1 MQISVATDWVL
12 AVVLLT
18 LRLTPLFAFAPPFTL
33 LNVPLRVR
41 VLIPV
46 MLAACLVQA
55 PGARVAEMPT
65 DLGWFSVL
73 AASELVLG
81 LGIAFGL
88 QAAFAALYFAGRVL
102 DIQAG
107 FGLATVLDPATR
119 AQTPL
124 IGTVFT
130 MTAVAVFFAVDS
142 HHDLMRVLAASLQA
156 VPLGAVANG
165 WPLAA
170 VIAQAGLI
178 TTLGLVTAGAGILVL
193 FLTDVALGFM
203 SRTLP
208 QMNILILGFQ
218 VKSIVL
224 IFTLIL
230 MVSLLAPAFLRVT
243 EAGLRFVGAL
253 ES

>member
-1 MQISVATDWVL
+1 MQISVATDWAL

-41 VLIPV
+41 VLIPI

-55 PGARVAEMPT
+55 PGARMADMPT
-65 DLGWFSVL
+65 DLGLFSVV

-107 FGLATVLDPATR
+107 FGLATVLDPATK

-124 IGTVFT
+124 IGTLFT
-130 MTAVAVFFAVDS
+130 LGAAAVFFAADA
-142 HHDLMRVLAASLQA
+142 HHDLMRVLGASLQA
-156 VPLGAVANG
+156 VPIGAVANG
-165 WPLAA
+165 WPVAT
-170 VIAQAGLI
+170 VIAHAGLI
-178 TTLGLVTAGAGILVL
+178 TLLGLVTAGTGIIVL
-193 FLTDVALGFM
+193 FLTDIALGFM

-208 QMNILILGFQ
+208 QMNILILGLQ

-224 IFTLIL
+224 ILTLIL
-230 MVSLLAPAFLRVT
+230 MSGLLAPAFLRVT